1 LTDEEFR
8 IMRRHP
14 MATREILS
22 RTGCFRHL
30 ANAAASHHER
40 LDGGGYDLGLNRS
53 ELPMLTR
60 VLCTADICDAL
71 RASRPY
77 RASMPVERVLD
88 VMSLEV
94 GQAID
99 PACFEALQIAITNE
113 TVDRPYATEVPAVR
127 LVSSLADDYRQAA

>member
-1 LTDEEFR
+1 
-8 IMRRHP
+8 
-14 MATREILS
+14 
-22 RTGCFRHL
+22 
-30 ANAAASHHER
+30 
-40 LDGGGYDLGLNRS
+40 
-53 ELPMLTR
+53 